1 MRGIERRG
9 SFDRRGGRV
18 ILFSEDDGINSR
30 HKNTKTKVEKLG
42 HMKFRG
48 HAAEIKNKS
57 EIPSLEK
64 FIGMKVLHASRNHL
78 YSLLF
83 IKKGGGEG
91 EGLKK
96 R

>member
-42 HMKFRG
+42 HVKFRG

-64 FIGMKVLHASRNHL
+64 FIGMKVLHRVITCTVYHL
-78 YSLLF
+78 
-83 IKKGGGEG
+83 
-91 EGLKK
+91 
-96 R
+96 

>member
-1 MRGIERRG
+1 
-9 SFDRRGGRV
+9 
-18 ILFSEDDGINSR
+18 
-30 HKNTKTKVEKLG
+30 
-42 HMKFRG
+42 MKFRD

-91 EGLKK
+91 EGFKK